1 MSELASEQQ
10 SAYVNPKMVSPFS
23 WPNPLVDSRQYLKTQ
38 DKILS
43 RADDFATQWLDRR
56 QIGAHAAVEALRSMN
71 RAPSPLQA
79 FVEYQNWARGAAE
92 RLAAD
97 AAATQSCALRII
109 GEIVTQLQNTATAS
123 DQDKAGSDRR
133 SA

>member
-10 SAYVNPKMVSPFS
+10 SAYHNSKLASPFS
-23 WPNPLVDSRQYLKTQ
+23 WPNSLGDKLEYLTAQ
-38 DKILS
+38 DKLLC

-56 QIGAHAAVEALRSMN
+56 QAGVHAAVEALRGMN
-71 RAPSPLQA
+71 RAPSPFQA
-79 FVEYQNWARGAAE
+79 FLEYQTWARGAAE
-92 RLAAD
+92 RMAAD

-109 GEIVTQLQNTATAS
+109 GEIVTHLQNAATAS
-123 DQDKAGSDRR
+123 DQDKVGGDRR